1 MRTKRF
7 TALAVENFKPK
18 AERYEVTDS
27 SGLILFVAQTGH
39 KGWGIRYRRPGS
51 RKPAKFMVGSWP
63 AMSLAQA
70 RVAAATAKLNV
81 SRGADPSEAKKRAKA
96 EAKTAAT
103 NAAADTVERW
113 VEEFL
118 REHVRKKTRRHNQ
131 NQAEYVFYRIVVPA
145 WRGRAV
151 GTIVRR
157 DIKELVRKVATT
169 RPTMAN
175 RVLGHLSKF
184 FRWLT
189 NEDIITGSPCL
200 GIERPAPE
208 IVRDRI
214 LTDPEVR
221 SFWRA
226 TDDLPVPFGDIYT
239 LLLLSAAR
247 RQEVAEMQ
255 WRELDLANKTW
266 TISAERAKGKLAVVL
281 PLGPLAWSIIER
293 QPRIV
298 GSDYVFGHR
307 RTGFS
312 HMKTRLD
319 RVMRSETPWRTHD
332 LRRTARS
339 LLSRARVSSDVA
351 EMMLGHLL
359 PGMRRVYDKFG
370 YIEQK
375 RAGFVSLERE
385 IDLILNPPAADVIPL
400 RRP

>member
-27 SGLILFVAQTGH
+27 SGLILFVGETGH
-39 KGWGIRYRRPGS
+39 KGWGIRYRRPDS
-51 RKPAKFMVGSWP
+51 RKPAKFMLGSWP

-70 RVAAATAKLNV
+70 RVAAATAKLDV

-113 VEEFL
+113 AEEFL
-118 REHVRKKTRRHNQ
+118 REHVRKKTRQHNQ
-131 NQAEYVFYRIVVPA
+131 RQAEHVFHNIVIPR
-145 WRGRAV
+145 WRGRTVHIIA
-151 GTIVRR
+151 RR
-157 DIKELVRKVATT
+157 DIKEVVREVAAT

-175 RVLGHLSKF
+175 RTLGHLSKF

-189 NEDIITGSPCL
+189 GEDIITGSPCL

-208 IVRDRI
+208 VVRDRV
-214 LTDPEVR
+214 LSDREVR
-221 SFWRA
+221 AFWEA
-226 TDDLPVPFGDIYT
+226 TNKLPAPFGDIYK

-255 WRELDLANKTW
+255 WREIHLTERIWTIPSERSKSKLANT
-266 TISAERAKGKLAVVL
+266 L
-281 PLGPLAWSIIER
+281 PLSPQAWSIVEHQR
-293 QPRIV
+293 RIV

-312 HMKTRLD
+312 HMKDRLD
-319 RVMRSETPWRTHD
+319 DFMKPETPWRTHD
-332 LRRTARS
+332 LRRTGRS
-339 LLSRARVSSDVA
+339 LLSRARVPSDIA
-351 EMMLGHLL
+351 ELMLGHLL
-359 PGMRRVYDKFG
+359 PGMRRVYDRHK
-370 YIEQK
+370 YLDEK
-375 RAGFVSLERE
+375 RAGFERLERE
-385 IDLILNPPAADVIPL
+385 VNLILNPLAADVIPL
-400 RRP
+400 RR